1 VPAATST
8 AILLAHGPLRERVS
22 AELTGS
28 VYRNGGVIVAH
39 DQYVDHERG
48 HYFTRLEWRLDGSR
62 TARTNLE
69 GALAETL
76 HPLGLSF
83 ALYFSDDLP
92 KIALFVS
99 NLSHCL
105 YDILGRWRSRE
116 WRIDVPVIVSN
127 KVALAD
133 VARRFDVEFRHFPI
147 TPESKAEQE
156 RKQIA
161 LLRERGVE
169 LIVLA
174 RYMQVLGPEIT
185 AAFPNGIVNIHH
197 AFLPAFPGAKPYH
210 AAYRR
215 GVKIIGATSHYVTED
230 LDAGPIIEQD
240 VIRVG
245 HATPVAEMI
254 RVGRDLEKVVLA
266 RAIWAH
272 LQRKVI
278 VDEGRTVV
286 FA

>member
-62 TARTNLE
+62 TARTDLE

-127 KVALAD
+127 KTALAD

-147 TPESKAEQE
+147 TPESKIEQE
-156 RKQIA
+156 RKEIA

-174 RYMQVLGPEIT
+174 RYMQVLGPEII
-185 AAFPNGIVNIHH
+185 AAFPNRIVNIHH

>member
-1 VPAATST
+1 MPAATST

-48 HYFTRLEWRLDGSR
+48 HYFTRLEWRLAGSR
-62 TARTNLE
+62 TARTSLE

>member
-1 VPAATST
+1 MPAATST

-127 KVALAD
+127 KTALAD

>member
-1 VPAATST
+1 VPAAAST

-62 TARTNLE
+62 TARTDLE

-127 KVALAD
+127 KIALAD

-147 TPESKAEQE
+147 TPEIKIEQE
-156 RKQIA
+156 REQIA
-161 LLRERGVE
+161 LMRQRGVE

-185 AAFPNGIVNIHH
+185 AAFPNRIVNIHH

-215 GVKIIGATSHYVTED
+215 GVKIIGATSHYVTEE

>member
-1 VPAATST
+1 MPAATST

-127 KVALAD
+127 KTALAD

-254 RVGRDLEKVVLA
+254 RIGRDLEKVVLA

-278 VDEGRTVV
+278 VDEARTVV

>member
-1 VPAATST
+1 MPAATST

-116 WRIDVPVIVSN
+116 WRIDVPVIVIN
-127 KVALAD
+127 KTALAD

>member
-62 TARTNLE
+62 TARTDLE

-127 KVALAD
+127 KIALAD

-147 TPESKAEQE
+147 TPEIKIEQE
-156 RKQIA
+156 REQIA
-161 LLRERGVE
+161 LMRQRGVE

-185 AAFPNGIVNIHH
+185 AAFPNRIVNIHH

-215 GVKIIGATSHYVTED
+215 GVKIIGATSHYVTEE

>member
-1 VPAATST
+1 MPAATST